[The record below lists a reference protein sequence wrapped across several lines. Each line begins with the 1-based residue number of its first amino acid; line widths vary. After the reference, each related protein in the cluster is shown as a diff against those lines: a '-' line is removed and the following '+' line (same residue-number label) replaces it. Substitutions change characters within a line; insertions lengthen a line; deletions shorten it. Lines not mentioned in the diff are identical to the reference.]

1 MTSYYPLDQGLA
13 EYQDAETYD
22 RENTWSADDDFY
34 LELAREIGGPVL
46 DAGCGTGRLTRAMA
60 AAGLEVT
67 GLDVTPEMLQRARE
81 LTGDLDVEWV
91 LGDVR
96 SMQLGRRYRLITMTS
111 HAFQHLLTDEDI
123 DLFLERAREHL
134 LPGGVLAFETRN
146 YAAKSWGKSEEP
158 APWNSFENADGQWID
173 ELLGGRYDPHTWVE
187 HLTFIQVT
195 RDTGERE
202 ESTTILRYVPAEEL
216 NRRLGAHGFTI
227 VQQYG
232 DWHKCPLGDEQPEII
247 SVCRLDG

>member
-1 MTSYYPLDQGLA
+1 MTSHYPLDQGLA
-13 EYQDAETYD
+13 EYHDAEAYD

-34 LELAREIGGPVL
+34 LNLALETGGPVL

-67 GLDVTPEMLQRARE
+67 GLDVTPEMLQRARD
-81 LTGDLDVEWV
+81 LTGDLDIEWV

-96 SMQLGRRYRLITMTS
+96 TMQPGRRYRLITMTS

-134 LPGGVLAFETRN
+134 LPGGILAFETRN

-158 APWNSFENADGQWID
+158 IPWNSFENAEGQWID
-173 ELLGGRYDPHTWVE
+173 ELIGGRYDPETWVE
-187 HLTFIQVT
+187 HLTFIQVK

-202 ESTTILRYVPAEEL
+202 ESTTVLRYVPLEEL
-216 NRRLGAHGFTI
+216 NRRLNEHGFTI

-232 DWHKCPLGDEQPEII
+232 DWHKGPPGDEQAEII
-247 SVCRLDG
+247 SVCQLEG